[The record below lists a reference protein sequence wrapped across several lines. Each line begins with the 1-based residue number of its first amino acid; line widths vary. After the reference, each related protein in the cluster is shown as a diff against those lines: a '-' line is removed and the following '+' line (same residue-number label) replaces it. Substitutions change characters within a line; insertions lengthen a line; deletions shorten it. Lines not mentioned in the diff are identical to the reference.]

1 MAWSRDL
8 FASSVT
14 LWVRLCVFADYL
26 RNSVLRKC
34 TGGMLQILDRNRVA
48 RTSHHSL
55 VNDPG
60 VPGRYQGAH
69 RIRAM
74 SELKHALQSDVKYIC
89 LVLYSLSIFPL
100 ADDGSKNMKLIFYR
114 VMEWVQRL
122 QPLAAIFVFINLK
135 SD

>member
-14 LWVRLCVFADYL
+14 LWVVSVFVADYL

-60 VPGRYQGAH
+60 VPGRYQGA
-69 RIRAM
+69 RDF
-74 SELKHALQSDVKYIC
+74 E
-89 LVLYSLSIFPL
+89 SIAGRTL
-100 ADDGSKNMKLIFYR
+100 AH
-114 VMEWVQRL
+114 
-122 QPLAAIFVFINLK
+122 
-135 SD
+135 